1 MGRGFRTAQALTAAR
16 SATQLARSMTITG
29 GNALNRLLAA
39 ALAVFA
45 PGLALADDPAPR
57 IAPSLAA
64 HTAEFA
70 PPKVYEPAPG
80 VFSAVGYGIANSI
93 MVVGRSGV
101 VIIDT
106 TDSLEEARKV
116 WAEFAPKAAG
126 KPVVAVIYTHNH
138 NDHINGAS
146 AFPLA
151 RDAKVIAHA
160 TLQRE
165 AAKWNGVA
173 APSVAARAARMYGV
187 FLPKGTPDGFV
198 NVGIGPFLSAFG
210 GGGNGFIAPNTV
222 FEDRLALTLGGERFV
237 LEHAP
242 GETEDQILVWMP
254 DRKILFPGDNF
265 YKAFPNLYTIR
276 GTSYRDPVQWAAS
289 LDRMRALKPEVLVPS
304 HTQPIVGAAEIE
316 ARLANYRDAIRFT
329 HDQAVRGMNAGLSP
343 DEIAAK
349 VKLPA
354 HLAADPYLFEHY
366 GTVEWSVRS
375 VVNGYMGW
383 FGGDPAFL
391 SFDAP
396 DVRAR
401 QIVALA
407 GGAPQA
413 LAAAERAQAEGRW
426 KWAAELANH
435 VARADASLRPQAD
448 ALQARAL
455 KQLGYDSV
463 SPNGRNYYLQRA
475 AELEKKAPGYATTA
489 GARQGAAQAQGL
501 PAAAIVATFPVR
513 LNAEKAAEINAALG
527 LKLAGEGDW
536 TIRVRRGVAE
546 TAQGLPADATVVV
559 SGSKTDWAAASSSP
573 AALQAALAAGKLKLE
588 RGDPAALAAFLDL
601 FRG

>member
-1 MGRGFRTAQALTAAR
+1 MIRAIILAA
-16 SATQLARSMTITG
+16 G
-29 GNALNRLLAA
+29 LAA
-39 ALAVFA
+39 AAQA
-45 PGLALADDPAPR
+45 SAHAEEPGPR

-93 MVVGRSGV
+93 MVVGKSGV

-116 WAEFAPKAAG
+116 WAEFAPRAGG
-126 KPVVAVIYTHNH
+126 KPVVAIIYTHNH
-138 NDHINGAS
+138 NDHINGA
-146 AFPLA
+146 AGFPLA
-151 RDAKVIAHA
+151 RGGKVIAHE
-160 TLQRE
+160 TLLRE

-173 APSVAARAARMYGV
+173 APAIAARAARMYGV

-198 NVGIGPFLSAFG
+198 NVGIGPYLSAFG
-210 GGGNGFIAPNTV
+210 GGGAGGFIAPTV
-222 FEDRLALTLGGERFV
+222 TFKDRLELTLGGERFV

-254 DRKILFPGDNF
+254 ARKILFPGDNV

-289 LDRMRALKPEVLVPS
+289 VDRMRTLKPEVLVPS
-304 HTQPIVGAAEIE
+304 HTRPIVGAPAIMGT
-316 ARLANYRDAIRFT
+316 LTNYRDAIRFT
-329 HDQAVRGMNAGLSP
+329 HDQAVRWMNAGLSP
-343 DEIAAK
+343 DEIVEK

-375 VVNGYMGW
+375 VVTGYMGW
-383 FGGDPAFL
+383 FGGDPASL

-396 DVRAR
+396 DVRAKE
-401 QIVALA
+401 IVALA
-407 GGAPQA
+407 GGAARALVQA
-413 LAAAERAQAEGRW
+413 QTAYDEGRW
-426 KWAAELANH
+426 KWTAELAGH
-435 VARADASLRPQAD
+435 VGRADPALKPQAD

-455 KQLGYDSV
+455 RQLGYDSV

-475 AELEKKAPGYATTA
+475 AELEKKAPGWAQVI
-489 GARQGAAQAQGL
+489 GARQGGAQAAGL

-513 LNAEKAAEINAALG
+513 LNAEKAAVVERSMG
-527 LKLAGEGDW
+527 LRLAGEGDW
-536 TIRVRRGVAE
+536 TIGVRRGVAE
-546 TAQGLPADATVVV
+546 TSVGIAMEAPLVV
-559 SGSKTDWAAASSSP
+559 AAAKADWVGALASP
-573 AALQAALAAGKLKLE
+573 AAMQAALASGKVRIEK
-588 RGDPAALAAFLDL
+588 GSPADLAAFLDL

>member
-1 MGRGFRTAQALTAAR
+1 MIRAIAIAA
-16 SATQLARSMTITG
+16 TLG
-29 GNALNRLLAA
+29 LAA
-39 ALAVFA
+39 PAGANE
-45 PGLALADDPAPR
+45 PGPR

-93 MVVGRSGV
+93 MVVGKSGV

-106 TDSLEEARKV
+106 TDSLEEAKKV
-116 WAEFAPKAAG
+116 WAEFAPRAGG
-126 KPVVAVIYTHNH
+126 KPVVAIIYTHNH
-138 NDHINGAS
+138 NDHINGA
-146 AFPLA
+146 AGFPLA
-151 RDAKVIAHA
+151 KGGKVIAHE
-160 TLQRE
+160 TLLRE

-173 APSVAARAARMYGV
+173 APAIAARAARMYGV
-187 FLPKGTPDGFV
+187 FLPKGTPEGFV
-198 NVGIGPFLSAFG
+198 NVGIGPYLSAFG
-210 GGGNGFIAPNTV
+210 GGGAGGFIAPTTV
-222 FEDRLALTLGGERFV
+222 FKDRLELTLGGERFV

-254 DRKILFPGDNF
+254 ARKILFPGDNV

-289 LDRMRALKPEVLVPS
+289 VDRMRALKPEVLVPS
-304 HTQPIVGAAEIE
+304 HTRPIVGAPAIMGT
-316 ARLANYRDAIRFT
+316 LTNYRDAIRFT
-329 HDQAVRGMNAGLSP
+329 HDQAVRWMNAGLTP

-375 VVNGYMGW
+375 VVTGYMGW
-383 FGGDPAFL
+383 FGGDPASL
-391 SFDAP
+391 SYDAP
-396 DVRAR
+396 DVRA
-401 QIVALA
+401 QEIVALA
-407 GGAPQA
+407 GGAGPALVQA
-413 LAAAERAQAEGRW
+413 QKAYDEGRW
-426 KWAAELANH
+426 KWSAELAGH
-435 VARADASLRPQAD
+435 VGRADPAQKAAAD

-463 SPNGRNYYLQRA
+463 SPNGRNYYLERA
-475 AELEKKAPGYATTA
+475 AELEKKAPGWAQIVA
-489 GARQGAAQAQGL
+489 GRQGGAQAAGL

-513 LNAEKAAEINAALG
+513 LNADKAAQAQRAMG
-527 LKLAGEGDW
+527 LRLTGEGDW
-536 TIRVRRGVAE
+536 TIGVRRGVAE
-546 TAQGLPADATVVV
+546 TGAGVAADVPLVVAAT
-559 SGSKTDWAAASSSP
+559 KADWAGAVASP
-573 AALQAALAAGKLKLE
+573 AAMQTALSSGKVRIEK
-588 RGDPAALAAFLDL
+588 GTPADLASFLDL